1 MPACLSASPMKI
13 RSSMASRG
21 RFISDA
27 FHLIDRGRANGA
39 EPHEQKTQG
48 DGGQHVAASVKP
60 FAIVHQIERLEA
72 EGRKGRIPAAEAGHD
87 VLARA
92 AANEEPAIGCSQRR
106 KKADHERSRNVYD
119 DRAPRKG
126 LPDGVGDDPR
136 QPVARQRAERA
147 AESKQEQEWESD
159 VHFDSLE
166 IRVHA
171 ESMKS
176 AQVEVDDSGARLD
189 RWFRRHYPA
198 VSHGQLE
205 KLLRTGQI
213 RLDGKRAKSGD
224 RISTGQIIRLPPQI
238 ETAHKPVDAISTKS
252 QPPSSQQGERARK
265 SAEAIVI
272 KKDSSVLVINKPS
285 GLATQGGSGIKEHV
299 DGLLEQLTFGKRQKP
314 RLVHRLDRDTSG
326 VLLVA
331 RTVPA
336 AAALSD
342 SLRRRDAEKIYWALT
357 KGVPDRARGRIRSTL
372 GKEKVGR
379 DEKMR
384 EVEADSE
391 NAKAAVTDYLVVD
404 TAGREYAWLAV
415 KPRTGRTH
423 QIRVHL
429 ASLGTPIVGDFKY
442 GGAAV
447 RGRGEIENRLHLH
460 ARSIDIAHPEGGRLN
475 VTAPL
480 PPHMQQTW
488 NLMGFDAESPTA
500 RFARERHSQTR

>member
-1 MPACLSASPMKI
+1 
-13 RSSMASRG
+13 
-21 RFISDA
+21 
-27 FHLIDRGRANGA
+27 
-39 EPHEQKTQG
+39 
-48 DGGQHVAASVKP
+48 
-60 FAIVHQIERLEA
+60 
-72 EGRKGRIPAAEAGHD
+72 
-87 VLARA
+87 
-92 AANEEPAIGCSQRR
+92 
-106 KKADHERSRNVYD
+106 
-119 DRAPRKG
+119 
-126 LPDGVGDDPR
+126 
-136 QPVARQRAERA
+136 
-147 AESKQEQEWESD
+147 
-159 VHFDSLE
+159 
-166 IRVHA
+166 
-171 ESMKS
+171 MKS
-176 AQVEVDDSGARLD
+176 AQVEADDDGARLD
-189 RWFRRHYPA
+189 RWFKRHYPA

-205 KLLRTGQI
+205 KLLRTGQV
-213 RLDGKRAKSGD
+213 RLDGKRAKAAE
-224 RISTGQIIRLPPQI
+224 RISTGQIIRLPPQL
-238 ETAHKPVDAISTKS
+238 ETMHNAVEAPSTHS
-252 QPPSSQQGERARK
+252 QPGSPQSSEQARK
-265 SAEAIVI
+265 RAEALVI
-272 KKDSSVLVINKPS
+272 HKDSSVLVLNKPS
-285 GLATQGGSGIKEHV
+285 GLATQGGSGIREHV
-299 DGLLEQLTFGKRQKP
+299 DGLLEHLTFGKRQRP

-326 VLLVA
+326 VLVVA

-336 AAALSD
+336 AVALSE
-342 SLRRRDAEKIYWALT
+342 SLRRRDAEKVYWALT
-357 KGVPDRARGRIRSTL
+357 KGVPDRPRGRIRSSL